1 LIYKPFSN
9 HQITSK
15 TKITTKAQANHP
27 PTMNPTLLLATIFI
41 VHTASSLPTA
51 PQSWAAHK
59 RALFQL
65 QNDIANSSTPPPP
78 NSTSTLRPP
87 PLAPADDAVAKLLQ
101 LLITGIRHHPPSEEI
116 DTIALSL
123 LPDYLNF
130 FEATTTPPAQLKASI
145 RHLYLT
151 HYSELELELVHM
163 EKLGILLRR
172 LQLMTESEPHPPHHS
187 HHHHHRRRPG
197 GDDLKRIDAKHEP
210 KWRKWVGEA

>member
-1 LIYKPFSN
+1 MQLMIYLQNIRNKKSAVFIIIMIS
-9 HQITSK
+9 IIFTTS
-15 TKITTKAQANHP
+15 TKA
-27 PTMNPTLLLATIFI
+27 
-41 VHTASSLPTA
+41 LPTA

-65 QNDIANSSTPPPP
+65 QSDIANSTPPPP

-87 PLAPADDAVAKLLQ
+87 PLAPPDDAVAKLLQ

-116 DTIALSL
+116 DTIALKL
-123 LPDYLNF
+123 LPEYLNF
-130 FEATTTPPAQLKASI
+130 FEATTAPPAQLKASI

-172 LQLMTESEPHPPHHS
+172 LQWMTESDPPHHS
-187 HHHHHRRRPG
+187 HHHDNHHHHRRRPG
-197 GDDLKRIDAKHEP
+197 GGDDPVPTLKRIDAKHEP